1 MRETERGREI
11 KRNRMMEKEGEKEKC
26 RRDRE
31 RDDRE

>member
-11 KRNRMMEKEGEKEKC
+11 KRNRMMEKEKC